1 MNAVAI
7 GWAEIFPQ
15 AYFGTV
21 PSLAD
26 ESAQCT
32 HNDWRNGRDNRYN
45 RAARKGV
52 ESTDAL

>member
-7 GWAEIFPQ
+7 GWVEIFLQ
-15 AYFGTV
+15 LYFGTV
-21 PSLAD
+21 NSLAG
-26 ESAQCT
+26 ECAKCI

>member
-1 MNAVAI
+1 MNAVTI

-21 PSLAD
+21 PSLAG
-26 ESAQCT
+26 ESAKCT
-32 HNDWRNGRDNRYN
+32 DNDWRNGRDNRYN
-45 RAARKGV
+45 RAAREGM